1 MLGAW
6 IKDETHLERRKFIDY
21 IFGLI
26 RYEIHKGEDD
36 SKRLEVLSKIH
47 HDLLYVEDL
56 EQAAGWQRKQKGKSE
71 LDLALE
77 KIYDLT
83 SKLSEMS
90 SLLSTLDNISSNM
103 TKREIL
109 DLIEEARMRYNPIT
123 APVVQQS

>member
-1 MLGAW
+1 MGAW

-26 RYEIHKGEDD
+26 RYEIHKGEDN

-77 KIYDLT
+77 KIYELT
-83 SKLSEMS
+83 SKLSEAS

-103 TKREIL
+103 TKRQIL
-109 DLIEEARMRYNPIT
+109 DVIEEVKETHSIN
-123 APVVQQS
+123 V